1 MAANAIIFIVIF
13 LLVASNNRLAADD
26 FHYLVKTKELSVWSA
41 MRFYYE
47 NWNPRWSATLMTNM
61 VLSGYSS
68 PTSLLLF
75 HFVSLL
81 FAFTAILSFAKAIIL
96 QLKLQVK
103 RWHSVVLSAYLLVV
117 IFYGS
122 FSRDDTWFWITV
134 NPMYFWG
141 SFAAVMGSSLIIQK
155 GWKPIRWLLT
165 AILFLFTGGAS
176 ETIAISTIIVLF
188 FLGFATHG
196 KQFAIH
202 VDRKAL
208 HVATI
213 SCLIGFGID
222 IIGTGA
228 QIRFSHLPQLS
239 LSEKVLTGFW
249 NYIKFTLKE
258 IPLVLPIFMVGAAPF
273 AFFGRKQLRFQ
284 LISWKELVLVNRK
297 LWIIADLL
305 VFVMAF
311 TMAFSMGEMGPQRA
325 WFPLTFVTL
334 IFSVVFAYQLGTWL
348 YIETKGKLYQV
359 VILSL
364 IFGIVAQIG
373 IGFYQ
378 IKTTS
383 IYAKAVDQRMEF
395 ITSTSPTN
403 SVIELEP
410 LPDSGWLFSTEIT
423 SDTSHFT
430 NKHLGLYFGNDHAFM
445 VRDTVTS
452 TQ

>member
-1 MAANAIIFIVIF
+1 MAANAIIFLVIF

-26 FHYLVKTKELSVWSA
+26 LHYLVKTKELGVWNA

-61 VLSGYSS
+61 VLNGYSS
-68 PTSLLLF
+68 PISLLLF

-81 FAFTAILSFAKAIIL
+81 FAFSAIFSFVNAIIL
-96 QLKLQVK
+96 QLKLSVK

-141 SFAAVMGSSLIIQK
+141 SFAAVMGGSLIIQK

-188 FLGFATHG
+188 FLGFVTHG
-196 KQFAIH
+196 KQFSIH
-202 VDRKAL
+202 IDRTAL

-228 QIRFSHLPQLS
+228 QVRFSHLPQLS

-249 NYIKFTLKE
+249 NYIKFTLIE

-297 LWIIADLL
+297 LWVIADLL

-348 YIETKGKLYQV
+348 YIESKAKLYQV

-364 IFGIVAQIG
+364 TFGIIAQTG
-373 IGFYQ
+373 VGFYQ

-395 ITSTSPTN
+395 ITSISPAN

-410 LPDSGWLFSTEIT
+410 LPDSGWLFSAEIT
-423 SDTSHFT
+423 SESTHFT
-430 NKHLGLYFGNDHAFM
+430 NKQLGLYFGSEHAF
-445 VRDTVTS
+445 VVLDTVNS

>member
-1 MAANAIIFIVIF
+1 MAVNAIIFLVIF

-26 FHYLVKTKELSVWSA
+26 FHYLVKTKELGVWNA
-41 MRFYYE
+41 MLFYYDH
-47 NWNPRWSATLMTNM
+47 WNPRWSATLMTNM
-61 VLSGYSS
+61 VLNGYST
-68 PTSLLLF
+68 PISLLLF
-75 HFVSLL
+75 HFVSWL
-81 FAFTAILSFAKAIIL
+81 FAFAAIFSFVKAIIL
-96 QLKLQVK
+96 QLKLSVK
-103 RWHSVVLSAYLLVV
+103 RWHSAVLSMYLMAV

-122 FSRDDTWFWITV
+122 FTRDDTWFWITV

-141 SFAAVMGSSLIIQK
+141 SFAAILGGSLILQK
-155 GWKPIRWLLT
+155 RWKPIRYLLT
-165 AILFLFTGGAS
+165 ALMFMYAGGAS

-188 FLGFATHG
+188 FLGFVTHG
-196 KQFAIH
+196 KQFAIQ
-202 VDRKAL
+202 VDRTTL

-228 QIRFSHLPQLS
+228 QVRFSHLPQLS

-258 IPLVLPIFMVGAAPF
+258 IPIVLPVFMVGAAPF

-297 LWIIADLL
+297 LWVIADLL

-373 IGFYQ
+373 VGFYQ
-378 IKTTS
+378 VKTTS
-383 IYAKAVDQRMEF
+383 IYAEAVDKRMEF
-395 ITSTSPTN
+395 ITSSSLVN

-410 LPDSGWLFSTEIT
+410 LPDSGWLFSAEIT

-430 NKHLGLYFGNDHAFM
+430 NKHLGLYFGNDHVFM

>member
-26 FHYLVKTKELSVWSA
+26 FHYMVKTEELGIWNA
-41 MRFYYE
+41 MLFYYQ

-68 PTSLLLF
+68 PTTLLLF

-81 FAFTAILSFAKAIIL
+81 FAYAAIFSFVRAIIL
-96 QLKLQVK
+96 QLNLLMK
-103 RWHSVVLSAYLLVV
+103 RWHSTVLSMYLIAVV
-117 IFYGS
+117 FYGS

-141 SFAAVMGSSLIIQK
+141 SFAAVLGGSLILHR

-165 AILFLFTGGAS
+165 AIMFLYAGGAS

-188 FLGFATHG
+188 FLGFVTHG
-196 KQFAIH
+196 KQFSIH
-202 VDRKAL
+202 IDRTAL

-228 QIRFSHLPQLS
+228 QVRFSHLPQIS

-258 IPLVLPIFMVGAAPF
+258 IPFVLPVFLIGVAPF

-284 LISWKELVLVNRK
+284 LISWKELILVNRK
-297 LWIIADLL
+297 LWIAADLL
-305 VFVMAF
+305 VFIMAF
-311 TMAFSMGEMGPQRA
+311 TMAFSMGEMGPERA

-348 YIETKGKLYQV
+348 YIKTRGKLYQV
-359 VILSL
+359 VFLSL
-364 IFGIVAQIG
+364 IFGIIVQIG
-373 IGFYQ
+373 MGVYQ
-378 IKTTS
+378 VKTTS
-383 IYAKAVDQRMEF
+383 AYAKAVDQRMDL
-395 ITSTSPTN
+395 ISSISTSN
-403 SVIELEP
+403 EIIELEP
-410 LPDSGWLFSTEIT
+410 LPDSGWLFSAEIT

-430 NKHLGLYFGNDHAFM
+430 NKHLSSYFGNDHVFV